1 MKGAFISRTRLL
13 HSATLKYFSC
23 PFRGFISTNSLEITP
38 LATIW
43 QQHLR
48 QFCICKHYKE
58 CNLFKFVTKKV
69 NLLFIPVFIVLVVM
83 DEFYHLYYLK
93 MKFTD
98 FRAHVLLSYCR
109 AFPSVQQAGWCF
121 GRQRNSTWQRPPA
134 FSLIWASDRV
144 ILKIHLLQRNV
155 GLTRSELRQK

>member
-1 MKGAFISRTRLL
+1 MKVAYISRTRLL

-23 PFRGFISTNSLEITP
+23 PLRGFISTNSLEIIP

-58 CNLFKFVTKKV
+58 CNIFKFVTQKSEFV
-69 NLLFIPVFIVLVVM
+69 VHSCVYCSCCHGWIV
-83 DEFYHLYYLK
+83 LK

-121 GRQRNSTWQRPPA
+121 GQQRNSTWQRPPA
-134 FSLIWASDRV
+134 FSLIWASDMSYSENSEKCGSRV
-144 ILKIHLLQRNV
+144 LSWDRNNNKA
-155 GLTRSELRQK
+155 LPI